1 MWGQK
6 ASAAKGFYK
15 GHRDIA
21 EKALHHFIK
30 AYSTKNEFKKPRN
43 PCKSLNF
50 STKSSKTS
58 AHF

>member
-1 MWGQK
+1 MEKYNKCRVDWGQK

-30 AYSTKNEFKKPRN
+30 AYST
-43 PCKSLNF
+43 
-50 STKSSKTS
+50 
-58 AHF
+58 